1 MKNHNI
7 DYIKRSVVIG
17 IIQII
22 LVTASL
28 IINTISNNRLVSE
41 LNAYNN
47 LSYYVSDMKVN
58 AYIFSNVYYEYKAG
72 VSSETD
78 YVQKL
83 EDISSGMLS
92 DMDEI
97 SKYADMSGG
106 YYTKLLSVEDEIY
119 SISNAVAKGSE
130 YSLVAENR
138 NSLAE
143 KLSEVEDILN
153 TEVSQN
159 IDRFDRVTIFAQGLT
174 LFAILTLVALFMI
187 NVKNLFSFKKDMQDQ
202 SMLDSCIDELTRLW
216 NRKYIEKILPDIA
229 SKSSKGYLFMLDM
242 DHFKTINDTLGHDTG
257 DEVLRDFA
265 NVAKNCLRPTDIIC
279 RLGGDEFMIF
289 SPNISEDKQAITIYK
304 RLRKAIRERFKD
316 TPKDIV
322 TLSCG
327 AVAYDRSLDFNSN
340 YKRADGALYYVKEH
354 GRNNFHIS
362 K

>member
-7 DYIKRSVVIG
+7 NYIKRSVIIG

-22 LVTASL
+22 LVTTSL
-28 IINTISNNRLVSE
+28 TISTIANDRLVDK
-41 LNAYNN
+41 LNDYNN

-58 AYIFSNVYYEYKAG
+58 AYIFSNVYYEYK
-72 VSSETD
+72 VEISDEEN
-78 YVQKL
+78 YVQRL
-83 EDISSGMLS
+83 SEISESMLS

-97 SKYADMSGG
+97 GKYADMSGG

-119 SISNAVAKGSE
+119 SIANAVAKGSE
-130 YSLVAENR
+130 YNLIIENR
-138 NSLAE
+138 NILTE
-143 KLSEVEDILN
+143 KLSEVEEILN

-159 IDRFDRVTIFAQGLT
+159 IEKFNQITVFAQGLT
-174 LFAILTLVALFMI
+174 LFAIFTLVGLFMI
-187 NVKNLFSFKKDMQDQ
+187 NVKNLFKFKKDMQDQ

-229 SKSSKGYLFMLDM
+229 AKSSRGYLFMLDM

-257 DEVLRDFA
+257 DEVLKDFA

-289 SPNISEDKQAITIYK
+289 SPNISEDKQAVVIYK

-327 AVAYDRSLDFNSN
+327 AVAYDRLLDFNSN